1 MFTSQQHCDKV
12 HLDVKRKMKLK
23 TFFLLVIMSLTSLLI
38 WRPGILTLKFNED
51 SNTNYQTGFT
61 QISNSRKFTLR
72 WDATGTKRFVQFC
85 FLPQFLHIWQKTWLN
100 LPYFHFYFSFFT
112 LLKCHNW
119 NLWADNLQ
127 LFVGCFQAYKVSTP
141 TLTLPKSSL

>member
-12 HLDVKRKMKLK
+12 HLDVKRKMKFK

-61 QISNSRKFTLR
+61 QISNSRKFSKS
-72 WDATGTKRFVQFC
+72 GC
-85 FLPQFLHIWQKTWLN
+85 
-100 LPYFHFYFSFFT
+100 HFT
-112 LLKCHNW
+112 
-119 NLWADNLQ
+119 
-127 LFVGCFQAYKVSTP
+127 VGCHRD
-141 TLTLPKSSL
+141 